1 MEKHQQNPDTPT
13 TKCRNC
19 MDKWYNSGFSTTYI
33 KGIGIIPKSFCKQ
46 CDLGD
51 VMYEEWLALPETKTQ
66 IVKAHEKDLIESQ
79 ARSNIPPKF
88 RNFTISALSK
98 NPGLSVI
105 IERYINNFTNEGCN
119 GLYLWG
125 NIGAWK
131 TTTACI
137 VANELI
143 WRYWI
148 DCLMVNWATW
158 LSMVKDSFDNKSN
171 TAWKSLLAR
180 LRSVRLLII
189 DDIHQEKWS
198 DWVREQL
205 FIIINHRYEQGLPTI
220 ITSNFSI
227 EDIAERY
234 NGQIAS
240 RLIETCEIIE
250 FTGDDR
256 RQQQKSIF

>member
-1 MEKHQQNPDTPT
+1 MEKQAQNLDTPT
-13 TKCRNC
+13 TKCRSC
-19 MDKWYNSGFSTTYI
+19 LDKWYTSDYGNVAI
-33 KGIGIIPKSFCKQ
+33 KGIGILPKVFCKR
-46 CDLGD
+46 CDIGKN
-51 VMYEEWLALPETKTQ
+51 MYKEWLALPETKAQ
-66 IVKAHEKDLIESQ
+66 IVKAFEKDLLEAQ
-79 ARSNIPPKF
+79 NAAHVPPKF
-88 RNFTISALSK
+88 RNFTIAALTK
-98 NPGLSVI
+98 NPGLLSI
-105 IERYINNFTNEGCN
+105 IEKYIENFPSDGSK
-119 GLYLWG
+119 GLYLWW

-131 TTTACI
+131 TTTAAI

-143 WRYWI
+143 GRYWT
-148 DCLMVNWATW
+148 DCLMINWATW
-158 LSMVKDSFDNKSN
+158 LSMVKDSFDNKMN
-171 TAWKSLLAR
+171 TTGKNLLAR
-180 LRSVRLLII
+180 LRSTRLLII
-189 DDIHQEKWS
+189 DDIHQEKGS

-205 FIIINHRYEQGLPTI
+205 FITINHRYEQGLPTI